1 MHTGDHLTEL
11 LLQCGATHVF
21 GVPGGQ
27 TSALFDGI
35 LKREPALRHVIMRDE
50 CNVTFAAD
58 AFARL
63 THRVGICDVTVGPG
77 CVKLPSGLMEA
88 YYSSIPILCII
99 SELPIAWRHLY
110 DRGAALQA
118 MEQEKLIEQFCKWV
132 ATLHSPTELQTLL
145 STLLRRAVSGRPGP
159 VALIIPQDVFDQESD
174 APTAKMDGNLGGFPF
189 SRSSPP
195 ASDIERAALLLAE
208 ASRPVLAAG
217 GGVHIADAAAE
228 AKELAELL
236 SMPVVTTFS
245 GRAILPDDHPLSLGL
260 LGNIGAGC
268 ARQAV
273 EAADLVLLVG
283 FKSGQN
289 STCNWTLP
297 RTDQKVIHLDLDAA
311 EIGKVFATEV
321 GLIGDAQLGL
331 KALSASVKARTAHAA
346 PQNHAGQI
354 SAWREDWR
362 LEVKEALHS
371 NATPITPQRVMHE
384 LNQVATIE
392 DTVCCDASYV
402 TGWGML
408 FYQARRAGK
417 VILAPRGSAGLGFGI
432 PAAIG
437 VACARPDGN
446 VWALCGDHGV
456 SYSIGELATVVHYGL
471 NIKVLVFNNQGSR
484 WIDHYHRILFQGS
497 GAPFRWGNTDFAAVG
512 RGYGCLGIRVE
523 HPQDIAEALRQAAAY
538 RGPTVVNISVSGE
551 ETPVTS
557 YQKALREKQQEG

>member
-1 MHTGDHLTEL
+1 MHTGDHLAEL
-11 LLQCGATHVF
+11 LVQCGATHVF

-35 LKREPALRHVIMRDE
+35 LKREKALRHVVMRDE

-63 THRVGICDVTVGPG
+63 TRRIGICDVTVGPG

-99 SELPIAWRHLY
+99 SELPVAWRHLY
-110 DRGAALQA
+110 ERGAALQA
-118 MEQEKLIEQFCKWV
+118 MEQEKLITQFCRWV
-132 ATLHSPTELQTLL
+132 ATLHSPNQLPTLL
-145 STLLRRAVSGRPGP
+145 SSLLRRAVSGRPGP
-159 VALIIPQDVFDQESD
+159 VALIIPQDVFDQVSE
-174 APTAKMDGNLGGFPF
+174 TAAAKIDSHLGQFPF
-189 SRSSPP
+189 SRSSP
-195 ASDIERAALLLAE
+195 ALEDIERAALVLTA
-208 ASRPVLAAG
+208 ASCPVLVAG
-217 GGVHIADAAAE
+217 GGVHIADAATE
-228 AKELAELL
+228 VRELAELL

-245 GRAILPDDHPLSLGL
+245 GRAVLPDDHPLSFGL

-268 ARQAV
+268 ARCAV
-273 EAADLVLLVG
+273 EAADVVLLVG

-297 RTDQKVIHLDLDAA
+297 RAGQKVVHLDIDPA

-321 GLIGDAQLGL
+321 GLVGDAQLGL
-331 KALSASVKARTAHAA
+331 RALNAVVKDRITLDSR
-346 PQNHAGQI
+346 PNRIEQI
-354 SAWREDWR
+354 TAWRKDW
-362 LEVKEALHS
+362 LNEVNEALHS
-371 NATPITPQRVMHE
+371 NETPITPQRVMHE
-384 LNQVATIE
+384 LNQIAKTE

-437 VACARPDGN
+437 AACARPDT
-446 VWALCGDHGV
+446 VIWALCGDHGV
-456 SYSIGELATVVHYGL
+456 SYSIGELATAVHYGL
-471 NIKVLVFNNQGSR
+471 NLKVVVFNNQGSR
-484 WIDHYHRILFQGS
+484 WIDHYHRVLFQGS

-512 RGYGCLGIRVE
+512 RGFGCLGIAVDQ
-523 HPQDIAEALRQAAAY
+523 PQDIAKALRQAAEHQ
-538 RGPTVVNISVSGE
+538 GPAVINVSVSGE

-557 YQKALREKQQEG
+557 YQKALRQKRQRG

>member
-1 MHTGDHLTEL
+1 MHTGDHLAEL

-35 LKREPALRHVIMRDE
+35 LKREPSLRHVIMRDE

-58 AFARL
+58 AFARV

-88 YYSSIPILCII
+88 YYSSIPILCIM
-99 SELPIAWRHLY
+99 SELPVAWRHLY
-110 DRGAALQA
+110 ERGAALQA
-118 MEQEKLIEQFCKWV
+118 MEQEKLVAQFCKWV
-132 ATLHSPTELQTLL
+132 ATLHSPCQLPTLL

-159 VALIIPQDVFDQESD
+159 VALIIPQDVFDQDSS
-174 APTAKMDGNLGGFPF
+174 APTAKIDGNLGRFPF
-189 SRSSPP
+189 SRSSP
-195 ASDIERAALLLAE
+195 AESDVERAALLLAE
-208 ASRPVLAAG
+208 ASRPVLVAG
-217 GGVHIADAAAE
+217 GGVHLADAAAE
-228 AKELAELL
+228 ARELAELL

-260 LGNIGAGC
+260 VGNIGAGC

-273 EAADLVLLVG
+273 EAADVVLLVG

-289 STCNWTLP
+289 STCNWILP
-297 RTDQKVIHLDLDAA
+297 RAGQKVIHLDLDPA
-311 EIGKVFATEV
+311 EIGKVFVTEA

-331 KALSASVKARTAHAA
+331 KALSAAVKARTTRAA
-346 PQNHAGQI
+346 RQNRVAQI

-362 LEVKEALHS
+362 LEVREALNS

-384 LNQVATIE
+384 LNQVAKPE

-437 VACARPDGN
+437 AACARPDSTI
-446 VWALCGDHGV
+446 WALCGDHGV
-456 SYSIGELATVVHYGL
+456 SYSIGELSTVVHYGL

-497 GAPFRWGNTDFAAVG
+497 GAPFRWGDTDFASVG

-523 HPQDIAEALRQAAAY
+523 QPQEIAEALRQAAAY
-538 RGPTVVNISVSGE
+538 RGPAVVNISVSGE

-557 YQKALREKQQEG
+557 YQKALREKRQQG